1 MQGCTDNLVRG
12 RFGGAGQAGQG
23 RMGSMESYSKV
34 GMQELDQR
42 LSKIVEAARKKPV
55 SVYRYGAPWVWIVSQ
70 DDWQSALKEL
80 NSYVPPGHSLVML
93 RPQIEELLD
102 AAAEPLQQWARER
115 QVQVPVAALMHALLL
130 QLLYSL
136 PSEKQLYEQLNYNL
150 LFRWFV
156 GLELNQR
163 VWAFSAFVRD
173 TGELLDNPQAVRLL
187 ERIVSEVFSG
197 DLMHMP
203 EFSLNFALLH
213 TWLARHTGQT
223 KPR

>member
-1 MQGCTDNLVRG
+1 
-12 RFGGAGQAGQG
+12 
-23 RMGSMESYSKV
+23 MGNMDGYSKV

-70 DDWQSALKEL
+70 DDWQSALKEVS
-80 NSYVPPGHSLVML
+80 SYIPPGHSLVLL
-93 RPQIEELLD
+93 RPQIDEVMGQTLAEL
-102 AAAEPLQQWARER
+102 QGWARA
-115 QVQVPVAALMHALLL
+115 QQLQVPLPALLHALLL

-163 VWAFSAFVRD
+163 VWGFSVFVRD
-173 TGELLDNPQAVRLL
+173 LGQVLDNPQAVRLI
-187 ERIVSEVFSG
+187 ERVIGEVFSG
-197 DLMHMP
+197 GLMQMP
-203 EFSLNFALLH
+203 EFSLNFAQLH
-213 TWLARHTGQT
+213 TWLARHAAGARQ
-223 KPR
+223 R

>member
-1 MQGCTDNLVRG
+1 
-12 RFGGAGQAGQG
+12 
-23 RMGSMESYSKV
+23 MGNMDGYSKV

-70 DDWQSALKEL
+70 DDWQSALKEVS
-80 NSYVPPGHSLVML
+80 SYIPPGHSLVLL
-93 RPQIEELLD
+93 RPQIDEVMGQTLAEL
-102 AAAEPLQQWARER
+102 QGWARA
-115 QVQVPVAALMHALLL
+115 QQLQVPLPALLHALLL

-163 VWAFSAFVRD
+163 VWGFSVFVRD
-173 TGELLDNPQAVRLL
+173 LGQVLDNPQAVRLI
-187 ERIVSEVFSG
+187 ERVISEVFSG
-197 DLMHMP
+197 GLMQMP
-203 EFSLNFALLH
+203 EFSLNFAQLH
-213 TWLARHTGQT
+213 TWLARHAAGARQ
-223 KPR
+223 R